1 MSKTEERVYEMAV
14 PIAEEAGV
22 EIYDVEFKKEGPDR
36 FLRVFLYSDNGITID
51 DCEAVS
57 RKLSDKLDEV
67 DIIDTAYYLEVSS
80 PGIER
85 VLKNQRHFETALGQ
99 KINVNLYKAVDGVK
113 SLTGTLDNYK
123 DGIIYLTAENGK
135 EYKIEKEKASLVR
148 IKFED

>member
-99 KINVNLYKAVDGVK
+99 KINVNLYKAVDGAK
-113 SLTGTLDNYK
+113 SLTGTLDKYE

-135 EYKIEKEKASLVR
+135 EYEIEKEKASLVR